1 MTMGNYDH
9 VEVYVPVSIVPVPDV
24 ETIQGEKGTQD
35 LQEV

>member
-1 MTMGNYDH
+1 MVMGHYDH
-9 VEVYVPVSIVPVPDV
+9 AEVYVFIVPVPDV